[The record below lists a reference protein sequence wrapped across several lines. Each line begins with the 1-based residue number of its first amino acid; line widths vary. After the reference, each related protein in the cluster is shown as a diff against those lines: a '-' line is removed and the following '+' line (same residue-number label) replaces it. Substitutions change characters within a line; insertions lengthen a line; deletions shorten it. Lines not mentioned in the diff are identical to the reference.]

1 MSGRLPLRRTYIP
14 CINIRPEALRVQ
26 RSPRQK
32 ILLLTTFLKVKTR
45 FQVDMPSSTRSASFS
60 GSYESSDHEYERDH
74 ASDQEPKHDDTRQGG
89 VRTTNG
95 HIESAT
101 APKPHAYSDQ
111 KHLSNGKN
119 KTGPKQKRL
128 THFVCFP
135 LVTDASVPQLAE
147 SLRRFREVT
156 TAPPQL
162 RPSEVQRQQRE
173 HEIETPERESPSDHV
188 VQDPQAETDR
198 ATIGEGAEGESAGL
212 KVIPQAAHR
221 PPGTF
226 HLTIGAMD
234 LSEKEQ
240 LQRALKL
247 LKSID
252 YEALFR
258 DSQMKQHQNGASSGG
273 NGTMEVMMDTTK
285 PETSNS
291 SSSTVNASTIPAQHG
306 SSKDMAAN
314 GSSYHSTVSRIDR
327 AVMQATPDVPASR
340 GAAQQPQSRREQ
352 ALQNGNKLSPSHS
365 YTNGGMKQKV
375 LYPDGT
381 TLNNTTDIYGRQ
393 GYKETVST
401 VDRYVDKGYNMKE
414 RMKQR
419 VKHPLKSLKRNVS
432 PPPSVAGRRLLSG
445 DSSRVGSVGDAGSL
459 RTTTTNQTG
468 GSGGTERPKLGS
480 LEEEP
485 STTSRG
491 VTTAT
496 MAMDTSKPEPFLVTL
511 KGLGAFQSAK
521 KARVFYAPPVDPEG
535 TLLAFG
541 NAIRQVFKVEG
552 LVTEDRALMLHA
564 TVANMTYAQKSNHH
578 HGRGGKGGK
587 AGKGGR
593 RGCAPRT
600 IDGMEVID
608 HFNTDNREAGG
619 YVWAENVVVDR
630 VRICKMGAEKSDDE
644 TLGMVY
650 RAVDVDVDGQKQK
663 AEVVFA

>member
-1 MSGRLPLRRTYIP
+1 MSWSLPLRTYIHRN
-14 CINIRPEALRVQ
+14 NIRREALRLQ
-26 RSPRQK
+26 RSRSQQ
-32 ILLLTTFLKVKTR
+32 LLLLPTVLKVDAR
-45 FQVDMPSSTRSASFS
+45 LRIDMPSSTRSASLS
-60 GSYESSDHEYERDH
+60 GSYESSDHEYGRDH
-74 ASDQEPKHDDTRQGG
+74 TSEQEDMHDDREQGD

-95 HIESAT
+95 LTESPT
-101 APKPHAYSDQ
+101 AQQPHAYSDQ
-111 KHLSNGKN
+111 KHLSNGKG
-119 KTGPKQKRL
+119 KGGSEAKRP

-156 TAPPQL
+156 TAPPPL

-173 HEIETPERESPSDHV
+173 REMETPERESPSGSA
-188 VQDPQAETDR
+188 VQDTQADPGRT
-198 ATIGEGAEGESAGL
+198 ATGDKADSGNAAL

-234 LSEKEQ
+234 LSEKGQ
-240 LQRALKL
+240 LQRALKV

-252 YEALFR
+252 FAAFFR
-258 DSQMKQHQNGASSGG
+258 DIETKQHVNGVNAGS
-273 NGTMEVMMDTTK
+273 NRAKEVAMDTTH

-291 SSSTVNASTIPAQHG
+291 SSSTVNANATVPNVTG
-306 SSKDMAAN
+306 SMSN
-314 GSSYHSTVSRIDR
+314 S
-327 AVMQATPDVPASR
+327 
-340 GAAQQPQSRREQ
+340 
-352 ALQNGNKLSPSHS
+352 QNGYGFTPSHTYS
-365 YTNGGMKQKV
+365 HGNMKSAV

-401 VDRYVDKGYNMKE
+401 VDRYVDKGYQMKE

-419 VKHPLKSLKRNVS
+419 VKHPLKSLKKSVS
-432 PPPSVAGRRLLSG
+432 PPPSVAERRLLSG
-445 DSSRVGSVGDAGSL
+445 ESSRVGSVGGDEMSL

-468 GSGGTERPKLGS
+468 GSGGTERPELGS

-485 STTSRG
+485 STAAKQ
-491 VTTAT
+491 V
-496 MAMDTSKPEPFLVTL
+496 AMTNEPKKTNSTKPFLVTL
-511 KGLGAFQSAK
+511 KGFGAFQSAR
-521 KARVFYAPPVDPEG
+521 KARVFYAPPVDSDG
-535 TLLAFG
+535 TLLALA
-541 NAIRQVFKVEG
+541 NTIRQVFKEEG
-552 LVTEDRALMLHA
+552 LINEDRALTLHA

-593 RGCAPRT
+593 RGGAPRT
-600 IDGMEVID
+600 IDGTAVIEQINKGD
-608 HFNTDNREAGG
+608 EGADG

-644 TLGMVY
+644 VLGMVY
-650 RAVDVDVDGQKQK
+650 RAVEVVVDGEKER